1 MVNNG
6 KGILTRLSKVKTF
19 SDSLLHLL
27 FTKEKLTTEDAE
39 YLFSVAIVFIEEFEK
54 ENKRRYYIE
63 FAYAIIVRTCLKL
76 EDYRALFDFS
86 INFGFYP
93 VARKIF
99 QDKLINEVT
108 FQDILSNI
116 RLDEFN
122 LNDRINTLEQYKTT
136 QKILESH
143 EKNFAF
149 VAPTSFGKSEIIY
162 QHILKNTEVN
172 NIGIIVPTK
181 ALIDQVYR
189 EIKKIE
195 GLNRKVIIHDQNYDS
210 ENDSR
215 VLAIITQERGL
226 KLLEQNMIFDSLYI
240 DEAHELFSFDFRNK
254 LENRSV
260 LLTRL
265 IRISRELNS
274 EINVYYFSPMIQN
287 VNSLQ
292 LKNEQI
298 SIDYFSIKNNLKVLD
313 IKYINDENSVF
324 AYEPHLGL
332 LYEIG
337 QTDNNFDYI
346 INESK
351 KYKKSLHFLYRPRF
365 IEQYAKELFEN
376 LPETT
381 NQSQTLDY
389 LIEELKEIVHPRF
402 KLIKYLEKG
411 IIYLHGRIPS
421 NIRNYLL
428 KYVREDMGVRHFIA
442 NSVVLAGMNLPIDS
456 LFYISGFSNLND
468 LYNLI
473 GRVNRLNEI
482 FGNGGSIERILIP
495 IYFTEMKRYPQNGT
509 GTLKNKVL
517 SLRSELKDE
526 VKNPLL
532 EEAMID
538 NGNRESSDEIIELEN
553 TVINNF
559 HNPDFISRLTRA
571 GAQQVL
577 NYSVDGLKILEDV
590 IENYYETANYQNI
603 YLDIL
608 HKIKEI
614 FFDPFVNQSN
624 DKAIFYKY
632 FKPTNNVKRLRFDST
647 IRYYAGFIQSSYSD
661 LRIRIENQVR
671 YWNRIVE
678 KNKLNQEEVEYLQ
691 YIGAQFGDKA
701 YNSSD
706 YNDSRAKVY
715 VDIRDYIE
723 RIDDLYNLAI
733 IKLQVDDDFV
743 DYEINL
749 LVNTLKEF
757 GIISEEQFNL
767 FVFGTIENTELK
779 ILQLGINKALYLK
792 LKRDNQISNIIF
804 DEYKNPKA
812 NRELKSY
819 IELKS
824 GIEKFELEQFF
835 L

>member
-6 KGILTRLSKVKTF
+6 KGILTRLSKVKAF

-27 FTKEKLTTEDAE
+27 FAKEKLTTEDAE
-39 YLFSVAIVFIEEFEK
+39 YLFSVAIVFIEEFEN
-54 ENKRRYYIE
+54 ENKRRYFIE

-76 EDYRALFDFS
+76 GDYRALFDFS

-99 QDKLINEVT
+99 QDKLINEVS

-195 GLNRKVIIHDQNYDS
+195 GLNRKIIIHDQNYDS

-226 KLLEQNMIFDSLYI
+226 RLLEQNMIFDSLYI

-254 LENRSV
+254 LANRSV

-274 EINVYYFSPMIQN
+274 EISVYYFSPIIQN

-292 LKNEQI
+292 LKNEQVD
-298 SIDYFSIKNNLKVLD
+298 IDYFRIKNNLKVLD
-313 IKYINDENSVF
+313 IRFVNNENSEF

-332 LYEIG
+332 LYKIDETG
-337 QTDNNFDYI
+337 NNFDYI
-346 INESK
+346 VNKSK
-351 KYKKSLHFLYRPRF
+351 NYKKALHFLYRPRF

-381 NQSQTLDY
+381 DHSQTLVP

-411 IIYLHGRIPS
+411 IVYLHGRLPT

-428 KYVREDMGVRHFIA
+428 KYVREDIGVRHFIA

-482 FGNGGSIERILIP
+482 FGNQGSIERILIP
-495 IYFTEMKRYPQNGT
+495 IYFVEMENYPQNGT
-509 GTLKNKVL
+509 SPLQNKVL
-517 SLRSELKDE
+517 SLRNELKDE

-532 EEAMID
+532 EESNISES
-538 NGNRESSDEIIELEN
+538 NRVSSDEIIELEN
-553 TVINNF
+553 EVIHNF

-577 NYSVDGLKILEDV
+577 NYSVAGLQLLEEI
-590 IENYYETANYQNI
+590 IENSNGLTEYENI
-603 YLDIL
+603 YMGVLY
-608 HKIKEI
+608 KIKEI
-614 FFDPFVNQSN
+614 FFDSFVGQSEE
-624 DKAIFYKY
+624 KTIIYEY
-632 FKPTNNVKRLRFDST
+632 FKPTNNIKRLRFDST
-647 IRYYAGFIQSSYSD
+647 IRYYTGFIPSSYSD
-661 LRIRIENQVR
+661 LRHRVERQVK
-671 YWNRIVE
+671 YWKRVVE
-678 KNKLNQEEVEYLQ
+678 EQNSKNEESEYLQ
-691 YIGAQFGDKA
+691 YIGPQFGDKS

-706 YNDSRAKVY
+706 YYYSRAKVY
-715 VDIRDYIE
+715 VDIRDYID

-743 DYEINL
+743 DYEVNL

-779 ILQLGINKALYLK
+779 VLQLGINKALYLK
-792 LKRDNQISNIIF
+792 LKRDKQLSNVIF
-804 DEYKNPKA
+804 DEYNNPKA
-812 NRELKSY
+812 NSDLRNY
-819 IELKS
+819 IESKS

-835 L
+835 M

>member
-122 LNDRINTLEQYKTT
+122 LYDRINTLEQYKTT

-226 KLLEQNMIFDSLYI
+226 RLLEQNMIFDSLYI
-240 DEAHELFSFDFRNK
+240 DEAHELFGFDFRNK

-292 LKNEQI
+292 LKNEQV

-313 IKYINDENSVF
+313 IKYINDENSIF

-473 GRVNRLNEI
+473 GRVNRLSEI
-482 FGNGGSIERILIP
+482 FGHGGRIERILIP
-495 IYFTEMKRYPQNGT
+495 IYFTEMERYPQNGT

-517 SLRSELKDE
+517 SLRSELTDE

-538 NGNRESSDEIIELEN
+538 NSNLESSEEIIELEN
-553 TVINNF
+553 TVISNF
-559 HNPDFISRLTRA
+559 DNPDFISRLTRA
-571 GAQQVL
+571 GAQQIL
-577 NYSVDGLKILEDV
+577 NYSVAGLQLLEEI
-590 IENYYETANYQNI
+590 IENSNCLTEYENI
-603 YLDIL
+603 YMGVLY
-608 HKIKEI
+608 KIKEI
-614 FFDPFVNQSN
+614 FFDSFVGQSEE
-624 DKAIFYKY
+624 KTIIYEY

-647 IRYYAGFIQSSYSD
+647 IKYYAGFIPRSYSE
-661 LRIRIENQVR
+661 LKIRIENQVK

-678 KNKLNQEEVEYLQ
+678 GQESNQVEGECLQ
-691 YIGAQFGDKA
+691 YIGTQFGDTT

-715 VDIRDYIE
+715 VDIRKYIE
-723 RIDDLYNLAI
+723 RIDDIYNLAI
-733 IKLQVDDDFV
+733 IKLQIDDDFV

-767 FVFGTIENTELK
+767 FVFGTIENAELK

-804 DEYKNPKA
+804 DEYNNPKA

>member
-6 KGILTRLSKVKTF
+6 KRTLTKLSKDKSF
-19 SDSLLHLL
+19 SDIFLNLL
-27 FTKEKLTTEDAE
+27 FVKGELTAEDAE
-39 YLFSVAIVFIEEFEK
+39 FLFSVAIVFIEEFEK
-54 ENKRRYYIE
+54 DNTKRFYIE

-76 EDYRALFDFS
+76 DDYRGLFDFS

-99 QDKLINEVT
+99 QDKLIRKVS

-122 LNDRINTLEQYKTT
+122 LDNKINTLEQYNTT
-136 QKILESH
+136 KKILESH

-162 QHILKNTEVN
+162 QHILKNNEVN

-195 GLNRKVIIHDQNYDS
+195 GLNRKIIIHDQNYDS

-226 KLLEQNMIFDSLYI
+226 RLLEQNMIFDSLYI
-240 DEAHELFSFDFRNK
+240 DEAHELFSFDFSK
-254 LENRSV
+254 KSANRSV

-265 IRISRELNS
+265 IRISRGINR
-274 EINVYYFSPMIQN
+274 EINIYYFSPIIQN
-287 VNSLQ
+287 VSSLQ
-292 LKNEQI
+292 LKNELV

-313 IKYINDENSVF
+313 IKFVDDENSVF
-324 AYEPHLGL
+324 AYEPHLGI
-332 LYEIG
+332 LYKIG
-337 QTDNNFDYI
+337 ETNNNFNYI
-346 INESK
+346 VNKSK

-365 IEQYAKELFEN
+365 IEQYAEKLFEV

-381 NQSQTLDY
+381 DQSQTLAH

-402 KLIKYLEKG
+402 RLIKYLEKG
-411 IIYLHGRIPS
+411 IVYLHGRIPS

-428 KYVREDMGVRHFIA
+428 KYVREDTGVRHFIA

-482 FGNGGSIERILIP
+482 FGEKGSIERILIP
-495 IYFTEMKRYPQNGT
+495 IYFVEMESYPQNGK
-509 GTLKNKVL
+509 GSLRNKVL
-517 SLRSELKDE
+517 SLRSKLKDE

-532 EEAMID
+532 KEAKID
-538 NGNRESSDEIIELEN
+538 SDNLESSDEIIEREDV
-553 TVINNF
+553 VIRNF
-559 HNPDFISRLTRA
+559 DQPDFISRITRA
-571 GAQQVL
+571 GAQQIL
-577 NYSVDGLKILEDV
+577 NYSVEGLRLLED
-590 IENYYETANYQNI
+590 IIKNAKGLTEYENI
-603 YLDIL
+603 YTGVLY
-608 HKIKEI
+608 KIKEI
-614 FFDPFVNQSN
+614 FFDPFVSQSEE
-624 DKAIFYKY
+624 KTIFYDY
-632 FKPTNNVKRLRFDST
+632 FEPTNNVKRLRYDST
-647 IRYYAGFIQSSYSD
+647 IRYYAGFIPRSYSD
-661 LRIRIENQVR
+661 LKNRVESQVE

-678 KNKLNQEEVEYLQ
+678 KQRSGKEVIGYLQ
-691 YIGAQFGDKA
+691 YIGTQFGDKM
-701 YNSSD
+701 YNSTD

-715 VDIRDYIE
+715 VDIRDYLG
-723 RIDDLYNLAI
+723 RVDDLYNLAI

-767 FVFGTIENTELK
+767 FVYGTIENMDLK
-779 ILQLGINKALYLK
+779 ILQLGINKALYSK
-792 LKRDNQISNIIF
+792 LKRDNQLSNIIF
-804 DEYKNPKA
+804 DEYNNPKA
-812 NRELKSY
+812 NRELRNY
-819 IELKS
+819 IESKS
-824 GIEKFELEQFF
+824 GIDKFELDQFF
-835 L
+835 V

>member
-1 MVNNG
+1 MVDNG
-6 KGILTRLSKVKTF
+6 KGMLTRLSKVKTF
-19 SDSLLHLL
+19 SDSLSNLL
-27 FTKEKLTTEDAE
+27 FIKETLTIEDAE
-39 YLFSVAIVFIEEFEK
+39 YLFSVAIVFIEEFERSEK
-54 ENKRRYYIE
+54 RYYIE

-76 EDYRALFDFS
+76 GDYRALFDFS

-99 QDKLINEVT
+99 QDKLINEAS

-116 RLDEFN
+116 RLNEFN

-195 GLNRKVIIHDQNYDS
+195 GLNRKIIIHDQNYDS

-215 VLAIITQERGL
+215 VLAIVTQERGL
-226 KLLEQNMIFDSLYI
+226 RLLEQNMVFDSLYI

-254 LENRSV
+254 LANRSV

-265 IRISRELNS
+265 IRICRELNS

-292 LKNEQI
+292 LKNEQV
-298 SIDYFSIKNNLKVLD
+298 SIDYFNIKNNLKVLD

-337 QTDNNFDYI
+337 QTDNNFNYI

-428 KYVREDMGVRHFIA
+428 KYVREDIGVRHFIA

-482 FGNGGSIERILIP
+482 FGNQGSIDRILIP
-495 IYFTEMKRYPQNGT
+495 IYFVEMQKYPQNGKSP
-509 GTLKNKVL
+509 LQNKVL
-517 SLRSELKDE
+517 SLRNELKDE

-532 EEAMID
+532 EESKISES
-538 NGNRESSDEIIELEN
+538 NRETSYEIIELEN
-553 TVINNF
+553 EVINNF